1 MNWQDILWEL
11 VQMIETAAPKA
22 WEIATKQVQVM
33 YYKALLNGVIWTVFG
48 LVSSWFIVKAAYG
61 EDHDWYNSEL
71 LVALIITL
79 IPLVIG
85 ILCFSDCIGYSVN
98 PEYYA
103 IKALT
108 DLVNI
113 SN

>member
-33 YYKALLNGVIWTVFG
+33 YYKSLLNGFVWTILG
-48 LVSSWFIVKAAYG
+48 TISSWFVIKVAYG
-61 EDHDWYNSEL
+61 EDHDWENDVVL
-71 LVALIITL
+71 LFLIFTL
-79 IPLVIG
+79 IPLVVG
-85 ILCFSDCIGYSVN
+85 ILCFSDVIGYSVN

-108 DLVNI
+108 NLVNI